1 MIYSMTGY
9 GKAAT
14 TFKNY
19 NIEVETRSV
28 NNRYLEISLKLPTAF
43 QEKEYELRELIR
55 SKLKRGKI
63 FISVSIKS
71 IEGEDLFLTI
81 DEKKINQVY
90 LTLKQLKKSLKI
102 KEAINLSHLL
112 SFKDIFSYEVQEK
125 EEELFNSIKNTI
137 DDAIN
142 NLLLMRA
149 SEGAELKKDL
159 EIRLNKIDETIR
171 TIENTFSENLMEY
184 FNRLKERTQ
193 QMIQDLANYEDRLN
207 MELALLTEKSDI
219 TEECVRLKTH
229 IKFFQEILNSDNEVG
244 RRLNFLCQEMH
255 REANTIASKS
265 ISSEVTHFSILIRE
279 EIEKIREQIQ
289 NVE

>member
-9 GKAAT
+9 GKAST

-63 FISVSIKS
+63 FISVAIKS
-71 IEGEDLFLTI
+71 NEGEDLFLTI
-81 DEKKINQVY
+81 DENRINQIY
-90 LTLKQLKKSLKI
+90 STLKQLKKSLKI
-102 KEAINLSHLL
+102 KEAINLSHIL

-125 EEELFNSIKNTI
+125 EEELFGVIKNTI
-137 DDAIN
+137 DEAIN

-159 EIRLNKIDETIR
+159 QIRLNKIDETIKA
-171 TIENTFSENLMEY
+171 IENTFSENLKEY

-229 IKFFQEILNSDNEVG
+229 IKFFLEILNSSDEVG

-265 ISSEVTHFSILIRE
+265 ISSEVTHHSVLIRE

>member
-9 GKAAT
+9 GKAST

-28 NNRYLEISLKLPTAF
+28 NNRFLEISLKLPIAF
-43 QEKEYELRELIR
+43 QVKEYELRELIR

-71 IEGEDLFLTI
+71 IEGEDLFFTL
-81 DEKKINQVY
+81 DEKKLNQIY
-90 LTLKQLKKSLKI
+90 LTLKQAKKILKI
-102 KEAINLSHLL
+102 KDSINLSDIL

-125 EEELFNSIKNTI
+125 DEELFNNIKITI
-137 DDAIN
+137 EEAIK

-159 EIRLNKIDETIR
+159 ELRLNKIENTIKI
-171 TIENTFSENLMEY
+171 IENNFSENLTEY
-184 FNRLKERTQ
+184 FNRLKERSKQ
-193 QMIQDLANYEDRLN
+193 LIQDLANYEDRLN
-207 MELALLTEKSDI
+207 IELALLSEKSDI
-219 TEECVRLKTH
+219 TEECVRLITH
-229 IKFFQEILNSDNEVG
+229 IKFFNEILNSENEVG

-265 ISSEVTHFSILIRE
+265 ISSEITHYSVLIRE

>member
-1 MIYSMTGY
+1 MTGY
-9 GKAAT
+9 GKAT
-14 TFKNY
+14 SIFKNY

-63 FISVSIKS
+63 FISISIKS
-71 IEGEDLFLTI
+71 NEGEDLFLTI
-81 DEKKINQVY
+81 DENKIKQIY
-90 LTLKQLKKSLKI
+90 STLKQLKKSLKI
-102 KEAINLSHLL
+102 KEEINLSHIL

-125 EEELFNSIKNTI
+125 EEELFGAIKNTI
-137 DDAIN
+137 DEAIK

-159 EIRLNKIDETIR
+159 EIRLNKIVETIN
-171 TIENTFSENLMEY
+171 TIENTFSENLKEY

-229 IKFFQEILNSDNEVG
+229 IKFFLEILNSDDEVG

-265 ISSEVTHFSILIRE
+265 ISSEVTHYSVLIRE